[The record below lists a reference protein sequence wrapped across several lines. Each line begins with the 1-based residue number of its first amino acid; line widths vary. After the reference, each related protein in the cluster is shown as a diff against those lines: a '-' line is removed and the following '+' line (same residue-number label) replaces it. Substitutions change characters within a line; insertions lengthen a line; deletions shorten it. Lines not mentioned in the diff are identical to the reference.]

1 MRGEFCGVR
10 SDISEGVFLPLQD
23 FDDVDG
29 SLYLDLFRDVVPRP
43 AQPTEPQPAE
53 LNADGEIF
61 LPGDIEAR
69 QDFDAAFETYQERLE
84 AYNDASSRE
93 DLAWDYLQSFFAD
106 EQTTEL
112 QIVQALEDAFDVV
125 EEFGGDPL
133 ANEYFNLL
141 ESFLDKFSLRY
152 DLRRPANG
160 NGLTLHP
167 TLPGVFAKLVRDLR
181 TATSQD
187 EALALLMTDFED
199 SIRDLKEDRSS
210 RRIRQCIE
218 AEFKLLEELAAK
230 VPGVERDSLG
240 QMTHHIDSWPHATVR
255 AAISNLYGFASNYP
269 GIRHAGNPAS
279 RLREIDMRDMV
290 AMTVVLAGFTPY
302 LTDLLNADAI
312 FAE

>member
-1 MRGEFCGVR
+1 MRGEFCGVC
-10 SDISEGVFLPLQD
+10 SEIIDEIFVPLQD
-23 FDDVDG
+23 FDKIDG
-29 SLYLDLFRDVVPRP
+29 SLFLDLFRDTVPRP
-43 AQPTEPQPAE
+43 AAPIEPQPAE
-53 LNADGEIF
+53 LNEEGEIY
-61 LPGDIEAR
+61 LQGDIAAREAYE
-69 QDFDAAFETYQERLE
+69 AAFAAYQDKLE
-84 AYNDASSRE
+84 AYNDASSHA
-93 DLAWDYLQSFFAD
+93 DLAREYLRTFLAD
-106 EQTTEL
+106 QNTTEL
-112 QIVQALEDAFDVV
+112 QIVKVLEAAFDVV
-125 EEFGGDPL
+125 EEFGGDPF

-199 SIRDLKEDRSS
+199 SIRDLKDDRSS